1 MFPHMWGRQLG
12 QQKSPS
18 PFRIFPGEPKKR
30 DCVIFGDLL
39 NIFFARFPQ
48 L

>member
-12 QQKSPS
+12 QQESPS
-18 PFRIFPGEPKKR
+18 PHPAEPKKR